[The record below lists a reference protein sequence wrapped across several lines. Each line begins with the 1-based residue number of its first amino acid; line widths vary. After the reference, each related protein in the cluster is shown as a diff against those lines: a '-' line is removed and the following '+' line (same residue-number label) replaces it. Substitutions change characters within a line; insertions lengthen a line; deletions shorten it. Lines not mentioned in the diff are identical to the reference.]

1 MAWLRRIQDALPG
14 PPGPAGPPAQA
25 EPDDSPAALA
35 ARLADLVLLVNR
47 NAGRLPV
54 EAVVA
59 ARRVTD
65 VIAEILDDAAQGAVA
80 DVHVILAA
88 RGMVDDY
95 LPTTVQAYL
104 ALDPAVAGSPRA
116 DGTTPARHLVDQLDG
131 LWLAGLDVLR
141 AAQAR
146 DVDRLVTQG
155 NFLRTKFSGSDLD
168 L

>member
-1 MAWLRRIQDALPG
+1 MAWFRRAQEV
-14 PPGPAGPPAQA
+14 PPPPVAP
-25 EPDDSPAALA
+25 EPDDTPAALST
-35 ARLADLVLLVNR
+35 RLADLVAFVNR
-47 NAGRLPV
+47 SAGRLPV

-65 VIAEILDDAAQGAVA
+65 VVREILDDAAADAVP
-80 DVHVILAA
+80 DVHVIIAV

-95 LPTTVQAYL
+95 LPTTLRTYL
-104 ALDPAVAGSPRA
+104 ALDSGVVHEPSAHGVTPAV
-116 DGTTPARHLVDQLDG
+116 DLVEQLDG

>member
-1 MAWLRRIQDALPG
+1 MALFRRAQEALRAPQP
-14 PPGPAGPPAQA
+14 PPAPP
-25 EPDDSPAALA
+25 EPDDTPAALS
-35 ARLADLVLLVNR
+35 ARLVELIALVNS

-65 VIAEILDDAAQGAVA
+65 VVHEILTDAAVDAVP
-80 DVHVILAA
+80 DVHVIIAA

-95 LPTTVQAYL
+95 LPTTLRAYL
-104 ALDPAVAGSPRA
+104 ALDPAVTGVPAASGR
-116 DGTTPARHLVDQLDG
+116 TPAEHLVDQLDA